1 MGVRQPA
8 ALSLHRD
15 RKLATHADPTSPFRW
30 TVTGQPGGLRLRE
43 TFPSR
48 LRLSVAYDWRMM
60 RGKNIWIVPLV
71 LALLVGGVGW
81 WADRELRRTIQQEL
95 RADLQSTL
103 DANVTALEIW
113 MANQKRIAA
122 ALAEEPRFKAIAL
135 ELLEHPTADP
145 TNRAALATLSRQLI
159 SIQHLPERLRTL
171 GYGMAQL
178 VGTNYTIVFD
188 TGRGRGRGR
197 DPDRQGTPVF
207 DELQPKYA
215 ELFASGEPILITP
228 FKVKP
233 PENPGR
239 FGPGGERN
247 PPPGFARTGERSPGA
262 TPARR
267 EPPPSRDLTVM
278 QVAAPVKDG
287 SGQTR
292 GALALIINPDT
303 EFTRILSVAR
313 SGESGE
319 TFAFDAEGV
328 MLSKSRFDAE
338 LKRFKLLK
346 DQPDAVSALTLG
358 LRDPGGDLTQ
368 GFTANTNLS
377 WPLIAMVKH
386 ALDGGAGV
394 TIEPF
399 RDYRGVPVVGAWR
412 WLPDYGFGVGTKIDA
427 REAFQPLQVVRRVF
441 LILFLLLAL
450 ASLVILLFSI
460 RQVIWRRRLTEAELR
475 ARQLGQYKLA
485 ERIGAGG
492 MGVVYRAHH
501 ALLRRETAIKLLL
514 PDKADPAAIARFE
527 QEVRLT
533 CRLTHPN
540 TIQVY
545 DYGHTPDGIF
555 YYAMEYLDGLNL
567 HDLVHRY
574 GAQPE
579 ARVVHILR
587 QICESLS
594 EAHGVGLIH
603 RDIKPANIFL
613 CDRGGIPDSVKVL
626 DFGLV
631 KHVSDQPDEL
641 AAMEMPGADGIVG
654 TPNFIAPEAIRDSTQ
669 SDARS
674 DLYSLGA
681 LGYFLLTGREVFEGD
696 SIAELCR
703 KHLNEIPVA
712 PGVRVGRL
720 FDPQLEALLM
730 RCLAKTPAARPPS
743 ARELAQ
749 LLAVGPL
756 VAQWPLAHRA
766 AWWMAHRKSIV
777 ALAKPAVRSDS
788 TPIDKT
794 VKIEFADRTP

>member
-1 MGVRQPA
+1 
-8 ALSLHRD
+8 
-15 RKLATHADPTSPFRW
+15 
-30 TVTGQPGGLRLRE
+30 
-43 TFPSR
+43 
-48 LRLSVAYDWRMM
+48 M
-60 RGKNIWIVPLV
+60 RGKHIWIAPLV
-71 LALLVGGVGW
+71 LALLVSGVGW
-81 WADRELRRTIQQEL
+81 WADLQLRRTIQQEL
-95 RADLQSTL
+95 RSDLQTTL

-122 ALAEEPRFKAIAL
+122 ALTEEPRFKAVAL
-135 ELLEHPTADP
+135 ELLEHPTAGA
-145 TNRAALATLSRQLI
+145 TNRAAMADLSNQLNTT
-159 SIQHLPERLRTL
+159 QRLPERLRTL

-178 VGTNYTIVFD
+178 VSTNYTIVTD

-197 DPDRQGTPVF
+197 GRGPDPDRQGTPVF
-207 DELQPKYA
+207 SELQPKYA

-228 FKVKP
+228 FKVKL
-233 PENPGR
+233 PENLRGR
-239 FGPGGERN
+239 PGPGGGRN
-247 PPPGFARTGERSPGA
+247 PPPGFGPTNG
-262 TPARR
+262 
-267 EPPPSRDLTVM
+267 PPPESMLPRPGPPPLRDLTVM
-278 QVAAPVKDG
+278 QVAAPVKDNAG
-287 SGQTR
+287 RTH

-313 SGESGE
+313 SGDSGE

-328 MLSKSRFDAE
+328 MLSKSRFDEE

-346 DQPDAVSALTLG
+346 DEPDAVSALTLA

-368 GFTANTNLS
+368 GFTASTNLS
-377 WPLIAMVKH
+377 WPLIAMVEQ
-386 ALDGGAGV
+386 AIEGGSGV
-394 TIEPF
+394 ELEPF

-412 WLPDYGFGVGTKIDA
+412 WLPAYGFGVGTKIDA
-427 REAFQPLQVVRRVF
+427 REAFQPLRVVRRVF
-441 LILFLLLAL
+441 LILFLLLVL
-450 ASLVILLFSI
+450 ASLVILLFSVM
-460 RQVIWRRRLTEAELR
+460 QVIWRRRLTEAELK

-485 ERIGAGG
+485 EKIGAGG
-492 MGVVYRAHH
+492 MGVVYKAHH

-533 CRLTHPN
+533 CQLTHPN

-567 HDLVHRY
+567 HELVQRY

-603 RDIKPANIFL
+603 RDIKPANVFL

-641 AAMEMPGADGIVG
+641 AATEMPGADGIVG
-654 TPNFIAPEAIRDSTQ
+654 TPNFIAPEAIQDANR

-703 KHLNEIPVA
+703 QHLHETPVW
-712 PGVRVGRL
+712 PGVRVGKH

-730 RCLAKTPAARPPS
+730 RCLEKEPAARPQS

-749 LLAVGPL
+749 LLSAD
-756 VAQWPLAHRA
+756 PLAERWTSEQRA
-766 AWWMAHRKSIV
+766 AWWAEHRKSI
-777 ALAKPAVRSDS
+777 AGQPKLAPSDS
-788 TPIDKT
+788 SPIDQT
-794 VKIEFADRTP
+794 VKIEFAARTP